1 MKTSRDGYRRNGN
14 TCIKLFLRETPWKT
28 CATFTVYP
36 GNYMKQ
42 NQLTINNIILLNC
55 LIVMIFFFPVLSFH
69 RVLMKNILLTAIIFF
84 GTFSLDFV
92 KRAQKLLIVFGAVTI
107 FLNWLEHFFPGD
119 MLDLVFSFS
128 FFFYNL
134 FIVVFLVR
142 HIAKS
147 EKVNVTII
155 INSING
161 YLFIGILGAVLL
173 AMTEILQKLIYH
185 LDTGTINFAGGTA
198 QGFHD
203 FLYFSFITLTTLGY
217 GDVTPV
223 SPLAKSLSIVIAVI
237 GQLYLTM
244 LVAMLVGKYISS
256 SIERS

>member
-1 MKTSRDGYRRNGN
+1 
-14 TCIKLFLRETPWKT
+14 
-28 CATFTVYP
+28 
-36 GNYMKQ
+36 MKQ

-55 LIVMIFFFPVLSFH
+55 LIVMILFFPILSFH
-69 RVLMKNILLTAIIFF
+69 RVLVKNILLTAIIFF

-92 KRAQKLLIVFGAVTI
+92 KRAQKILIASGTVTI
-107 FLNWLEHFFPGD
+107 FLNWLDHFFPGHV
-119 MLDLVFSFS
+119 LDLVFYFS
-128 FFFYNL
+128 FLFYNL

-147 EKVNVTII
+147 EKVNATII

-161 YLFIGILGAVLL
+161 YLLIGILGAVLL
-173 AMTEILQKLIYH
+173 AMAEIVQKLIYH
-185 LDTGTINFAGGTA
+185 LDTGAINFAGGTA

-223 SPLAKSLSIVIAVI
+223 SVFAKSATLIIAI
-237 GQLYLTM
+237 TGQLYLTI
-244 LVAMLVGKYISS
+244 LVAMLVGKFLSRT
-256 SIERS
+256 ETD

>member
-1 MKTSRDGYRRNGN
+1 MKTSPDGYRRNGN
-14 TCIKLFLRETPWKT
+14 TCIKLFLRETPGKT
-28 CATFTVYP
+28 FAIFTVYP

-55 LIVMIFFFPVLSFH
+55 LIVMIFFLPALSFH
-69 RVLMKNILLTAIIFF
+69 SLLIKNILFTAIIFF
-84 GTFSLDFV
+84 GTFSLDFH
-92 KRAQKLLIVFGAVTI
+92 KRAQRILIASGTLTI
-107 FLNWLEHFFPGD
+107 FLNWLEHFFPSHV
-119 MLDLVFSFS
+119 LDLVFSFS

-134 FIVVFLVR
+134 FIVVFMVR

-147 EKVNVTII
+147 AKVNVSII

-161 YLFIGILGAVLL
+161 YLLMGILGAVLL
-173 AMTEILQKLIYH
+173 TIAEILRKLIYH
-185 LDTGTINFAGGTA
+185 LDTGAINFAGGTA

-223 SPLAKSLSIVIAVI
+223 SALAKSLTIVIAVT
-237 GQLYLTM
+237 GQLYMTILI
-244 LVAMLVGKYISS
+244 AMLVGKFISS

>member
-14 TCIKLFLRETPWKT
+14 TWIKLFLRGTPWKT

-36 GNYMKQ
+36 ANYMKQ
-42 NQLTINNIILLNC
+42 NQLAINNIILLNC

-69 RVLMKNILLTAIIFF
+69 RVLMKSIFFTAIIFF

-92 KRAQKLLIVFGAVTI
+92 KRAQKILIVSGAVTI
-107 FLNWLEHFFPGD
+107 FLNWLDHFFPNHV
-119 MLDLVFSFS
+119 LDLVFSFS

-134 FIVVFLVR
+134 FVVVFMVR

-147 EKVNVTII
+147 KKVNVTIL

-161 YLFIGILGAVLL
+161 YLLIGILGAVLL
-173 AMTEILQKLIYH
+173 AMAERLQKLIYH
-185 LDTGTINFAGGTA
+185 LDTGAINFAGGTA

-223 SPLAKSLSIVIAVI
+223 SAFAKSVTLIIAVT
-237 GQLYLTM
+237 GQLYLTI
-244 LVAMLVGKYISS
+244 LVAMLVGKFLSS

>member
-1 MKTSRDGYRRNGN
+1 MKTSRDGYHRNGN
-14 TCIKLFLRETPWKT
+14 ACITLFLKETTWKT
-28 CATFTVYP
+28 FAIFTVYP

-42 NQLTINNIILLNC
+42 NQLAINNIILLNC
-55 LIVMIFFFPVLSFH
+55 LIVVILFLPVLSSH
-69 RVLMKNILLTAIIFF
+69 TVLMKSILFTAIVFF

-92 KRAQKLLIVFGAVTI
+92 KRAQKILIVSGTVTT
-107 FLNWLEHFFPGD
+107 FLIWFDHFFPSNV
-119 MLDLVFSFS
+119 LDLVFSFS

-134 FIVVFLVR
+134 FIVVFMVR

-147 EKVNVTII
+147 EKVNVSII
-155 INSING
+155 ISSING
-161 YLFIGILGAVLL
+161 YLLIGILGAVLL
-173 AMTEILQKLIYH
+173 NMSEILQEHIYH
-185 LDTGTINFAGGTA
+185 LDTGTINFAGGIA

-223 SPLAKSLSIVIAVI
+223 SPLAKSLTIVIAI
-237 GQLYLTM
+237 SGQLYLTI
-244 LVAMLVGKYISS
+244 LIAMLVGKYISS